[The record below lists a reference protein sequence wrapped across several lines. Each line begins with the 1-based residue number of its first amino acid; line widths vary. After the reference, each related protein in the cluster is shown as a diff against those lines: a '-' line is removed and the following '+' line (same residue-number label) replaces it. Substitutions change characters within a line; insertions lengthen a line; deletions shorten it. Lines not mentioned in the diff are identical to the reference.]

1 MDYTNS
7 PQRVV
12 HLGTGKRMHSDTAT
26 FPTVVSAN
34 DLNQINWALME
45 VVLAAGLVPSTFNPD
60 VPATYTQLKL
70 AIIALAGGSAPA
82 TTHTLGLVGS
92 TLTSTVNGVARSVVL
107 PSGGG
112 GGGGGATS
120 NLLSVAGNV
129 LTSTVDGLVATANLP
144 TSTAVGLGVGQAWAN
159 YSGSR
164 LANVTYTNTTGKPI
178 QVSIRVGNSGVS
190 GTPGTY
196 FLVVGGVSIS
206 SDIDAVIP
214 VGATYELNGS
224 PNAGDS
230 AAWFE
235 LR

>member
-26 FPTVVSAN
+26 FPTVLSAS
-34 DLNQINWALME
+34 DINQINWALMD
-45 VVLAAGLVPSTFNPD
+45 VVLEAGFSPSAFNPD
-60 VPATYTQLKL
+60 VPSTYNQLTL
-70 AIIALAGGSAPA
+70 AIQALAGGSAPA

-120 NLLSVAGNV
+120 NTLSVAGNV

-144 TSTAVGLGVGQAWAN
+144 TSTAVGLGVGQTWGD
-159 YSGSR
+159 YS
-164 LANVTYTNTTGKPI
+164 LARTPNIIYTNTTGKPI
-178 QVSIRVGNSGVS
+178 QMSLIIGNSIS
-190 GTPGTY
+190 GTPGIYALT
-196 FLVVGGVSIS
+196 VGGVVVN
-206 SDIDAVIP
+206 AQCPVIP
-214 VGATYELNGS
+214 AGSTYTLTGGF
-224 PNAGDS
+224 NAGDFFN
-230 AAWFE
+230 WLE